1 MISYLLAAAISIAAD
16 TTVRYDGRLNQLRVT
31 IPRIEAAIKV
41 DGLLDEPAWRSAAVL
56 AGFSQF
62 APVDQRAADDST
74 EVLVWYSSTA
84 IHFGIRA
91 YEAHGAV
98 HATLADRDKIGSDDY
113 VQLLLDTFDDHRQA
127 YVFGVNPLGVQSDGK
142 LNEGNQSRSAG
153 FSGAAAVRDTV
164 DLSADF
170 TYESRGHVTPWG
182 YEVEVRV
189 PFKALRYDA
198 GGKALTFGFQVVR
211 QVQHSGFQNTWTPTK
226 RAAASFLA
234 QSGTLEGIRELSRG
248 LVFDLNPELTAV
260 GRGAPRTATS
270 TGSPGGWR
278 YDSPNTQVGGN
289 VRYSLTNNLTL
300 NATVKPD
307 FSQVEAD
314 VQQVVYDPRN
324 ALFYP
329 EKRPFFLDG
338 LEQFDT
344 PNRLVYTRRIVQ
356 PTAAVKLTGKAAG
369 TNLAFLSA
377 VDDQITS
384 LTGDRPLYNVVRLRR
399 DLGRSNTIGMVI
411 TDKEDGRVYNRV
423 GEIDGRVLFGGVY
436 SARAQLGVSATR
448 GLNDHAP
455 LWDAAIQRD
464 GRTFGFRYSL
474 SGVHKEFRAGS
485 GFLSRPGQVNLSIDN
500 HLTFYGKEGALI
512 ESWTAGFG
520 PSTNWNY
527 DRFWAGKGGNDPKLH
542 FNNQF
547 KLHGGWTFFPSVFLE
562 SFKYDP
568 TLYGNFR
575 LAVPNGTGGI
585 DTVGY
590 RGGRRITN
598 WDIVIGFSTPQWK
611 HFDFFLQ
618 TISGL
623 DENFYEW
630 SSARIAFFNAT
641 VNWRPTDKLRV
652 NGLYSHQEFI
662 RRSDNSE
669 VAIRRI
675 PRLKVEYQ
683 LSRPIFLRV
692 VGQYDSQ
699 FQDALRDDTRTDLP
713 VLLYNAK
720 ANSYA
725 KSARFSANAVR
736 GDALFS
742 YQPTPGTVF
751 FVGYGSSLAEV
762 DAFSFRDLQRTSDGF
777 FVKLSYLFSAGGR

>member
-1 MISYLLAAAISIAAD
+1 MISLLLAAALSLAAD
-16 TTVRYDGRLNQLRVT
+16 TTVRYDGRLNQLHVA
-31 IPRIEAAIKV
+31 IPRIEATITV
-41 DGLLDEPAWRSAAVL
+41 DGMLDEPAWRSAALL

-62 APVDQRAADDST
+62 APVDQRPADDST
-74 EVLVWYSSTA
+74 TVLVWYSSTA

-98 HATLADRDKIGSDDY
+98 HATLADRDKIASDDY

-127 YVFGVNPLGVQSDGK
+127 YVFGVNPLGVQSDGR

-153 FSGAAAVRDTV
+153 FGGAAGARDTV

-182 YEVEVRV
+182 YEVEVRI
-189 PFKALRYDA
+189 PFKALRYGA
-198 GGKALTFGFQVVR
+198 QKSLTFGMQVVR
-211 QVQHSGFQNTWTPTK
+211 QVQHSGFQDTWTPSK

-234 QSGTLEGIRELSRG
+234 QSGALEGLTELSRG
-248 LVFDLNPELTAV
+248 LVFDVNPELSAV
-260 GRGAPRTATS
+260 GTGTPRAGTA
-270 TGSPGGWR
+270 GGWR
-278 YDSPNTQVGGN
+278 YDTPNAQIGGN
-289 VRYSLTNNLTL
+289 LRYSVTNNLTL

-356 PTAAVKLTGKAAG
+356 PGIAVKLTGKAAG

-377 VDDQITS
+377 IDDPINSATH
-384 LTGDRPLYNVVRLRR
+384 DRPVYNIVRLRR
-399 DLGRSNTIGMVI
+399 DIGRSNTVGMVF
-411 TDKEDGRVYNRV
+411 TDKEDGGVYNRV
-423 GEIDGRVLFGGVY
+423 GELDGRVVFGGVY
-436 SARAQLGVSATR
+436 SARAQVGMSATR
-448 GLNDHAP
+448 GLNDRAP
-455 LWDAAIQRD
+455 LWDGVFQRE
-464 GRTFGFRYSL
+464 GHTFGLRYGI
-474 SGVHKEFRAGS
+474 SGTHRDFRAAS
-485 GFLSRPGQVNLSIDN
+485 GFISRPGQVNLSFDN
-500 HLTFYGKEGALI
+500 HWTFYGHEGAFI
-512 ESWTAGFG
+512 ERWTTGVT
-520 PSTNWNY
+520 PLTNWSY
-527 DRFWAGKGGNDPKLH
+527 ARFFAGKGGNDPKLH
-542 FNNQF
+542 FNNHF
-547 KLHGGWTFFPSVFLE
+547 TLRGGWTVFPSIFFE

-568 TLYGNFR
+568 ALYSSFR
-575 LAVPNGTGGI
+575 LAVPNS
-585 DTVGY
+585 
-590 RGGRRITN
+590 RGGVDTTAYVGGQRLANI
-598 WDIVIGFSTPQWK
+598 DVVVGFTTPQWK
-611 HFDFFLQ
+611 HFDFGV
-618 TISGL
+618 TNIVAI

-630 SSARIAFFNAT
+630 SGANVILINAT
-641 VNWRPTDKLRV
+641 MNWRPTDKLRV

-662 RRSDNSE
+662 RRTDNSE

-683 LSRPIFLRV
+683 LARPIFLRL

-699 FQDALRDDTRTDLP
+699 YQDALRDDSRTGLP
-713 VLLYNAK
+713 ILIYNAK
-720 ANSYA
+720 TNRYTPSV
-725 KSARFSANAVR
+725 RFSANSIR

-742 YQPTPGTVF
+742 YQPTPGTVL
-751 FVGYGSSLAEV
+751 FVGYGSSLVEP
-762 DAFSFRDLQRTSDGF
+762 DAFSFRELQRTSDGF